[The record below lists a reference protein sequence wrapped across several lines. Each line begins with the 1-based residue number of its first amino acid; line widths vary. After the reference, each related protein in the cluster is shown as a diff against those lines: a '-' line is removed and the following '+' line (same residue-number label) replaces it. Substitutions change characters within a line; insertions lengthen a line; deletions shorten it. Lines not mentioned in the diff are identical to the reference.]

1 MTSLKAFP
9 FKSKQIFALAC
20 AARSFFPVLSSQSIS
35 FELHRSLLVL
45 ERLTAVCW
53 CCFSYLSAESSI
65 EDPPPFNSYHRTS
78 MSDDCEAKIQA
89 VINVPLDYEM
99 QLEDGLDA
107 TDATAILHGSV
118 DRAIASFA
126 NERFVADCSQ
136 GILGVRPGYT
146 DFIDMSAATCSLGG
160 NCFPVQ
166 GYVIAQYNPDSLTP
180 SEASASVF
188 ATIAS
193 AMANSVARN
202 GPTSGT
208 QEGIS
213 GGEGVIALGM
223 QFESIVGGVRSQEMS
238 NGHPGGIRGLSP
250 GGKFGVSLLFIAL
263 FALLVAAAVRRK
275 RRREAWREEKEF
287 DGTSD
292 DHNDLAFDANADTD
306 ANADVAATKA
316 SMMKEIDDV
325 VAGLDIDSAPTQDTA
340 ASADAGAGAEIDA
353 EVQEEQSLASMN
365 KPARYPVDHNGFP
378 SPPNGGEEGFEITMA

>member
-1 MTSLKAFP
+1 MSA
-9 FKSKQIFALAC
+9 
-20 AARSFFPVLSSQSIS
+20 SSS
-35 FELHRSLLVL
+35 
-45 ERLTAVCW
+45 TATTT
-53 CCFSYLSAESSI
+53 
-65 EDPPPFNSYHRTS
+65 P
-78 MSDDCEAKIQA
+78 DDCEAKVRA

-118 DRAIASFA
+118 DRAIANFA
-126 NERFVADCSQ
+126 NERFVSDCSQ
-136 GILGVRPGYT
+136 GVLGVRPGYT
-146 DFIDMSAATCSLGG
+146 DFIDMSAATCGLGG

-188 ATIAS
+188 ATIA
-193 AMANSVARN
+193 AGMANSVARN
-202 GPTSGT
+202 GPTSGA
-208 QEGIS
+208 EGGIS

-238 NGHPGGIRGLSP
+238 NGNPGGIRGLSP

-263 FALLVAAAVRRK
+263 LVAAAVRHK
-275 RRREAWREEKEF
+275 RRKEAWREEKEF

-292 DHNDLAFDANADTD
+292 DHNDLAFDAND
-306 ANADVAATKA
+306 DVAATKV

-325 VAGLDIDSAPTQDTA
+325 VAGLDIDAAPTQDTA
-340 ASADAGAGAEIDA
+340 TSAEAEAGAEADA
-353 EVQEEQSLASMN
+353 EVQEEQSLASMD

-378 SPPNGGEEGFEITMA
+378 SPPNGGEEGFEISMA

>member
-1 MTSLKAFP
+1 MSASSST
-9 FKSKQIFALAC
+9 
-20 AARSFFPVLSSQSIS
+20 AA
-35 FELHRSLLVL
+35 
-45 ERLTAVCW
+45 T
-53 CCFSYLSAESSI
+53 
-65 EDPPPFNSYHRTS
+65 T
-78 MSDDCEAKIQA
+78 SDDCEAKVRA

-118 DRAIASFA
+118 DRAIANFA
-126 NERFVADCSQ
+126 NERFVSDCSQ
-136 GILGVRPGYT
+136 GVLGVRPGYT
-146 DFIDMSAATCSLGG
+146 DFIDMSAATCSLSG
-160 NCFPVQ
+160 NCFPVH

-193 AMANSVARN
+193 GMANSVARN
-202 GPTSGT
+202 GPTSGA
-208 QEGIS
+208 EGGIS
-213 GGEGVIALGM
+213 GGEGVIALGI

-238 NGHPGGIRGLSP
+238 NGNPGGIRGLSP

-263 FALLVAAAVRRK
+263 FALLVAAAVRHK

-292 DHNDLAFDANADTD
+292 DHNDLAFDANAE

-325 VAGLDIDSAPTQDTA
+325 VAGLDIDAAPTQDTA
-340 ASADAGAGAEIDA
+340 ASADADA
-353 EVQEEQSLASMN
+353 EVQDEQSLASMD

-378 SPPNGGEEGFEITMA
+378 SPPNGGEEGFEISMA